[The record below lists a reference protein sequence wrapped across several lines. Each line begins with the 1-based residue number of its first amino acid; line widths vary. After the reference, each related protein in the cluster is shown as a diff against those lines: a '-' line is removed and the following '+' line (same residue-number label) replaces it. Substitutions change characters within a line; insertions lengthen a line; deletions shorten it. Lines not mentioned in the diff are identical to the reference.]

1 MSSTPS
7 SPHCV
12 PHVRAIS
19 RTLSTQSI
27 PRSVLSTPGSRGDFS
42 SPPPAFGR
50 SPAAQPE
57 RVYMGSPHSS
67 NHSRAP
73 STESLIFLRHL
84 RRQVSAASIPIFFDN
99 INQPCFDLPDDTQ
112 QETLNQLTASYT
124 EPLNTANNNSHN
136 DNPLPAQPLGTAFG
150 QDETV
155 KSNATLMTNN
165 LSLSFTSPL
174 ERPSNE
180 FVRRRLSSTSGLT
193 MESLSNSSV
202 CTTESPSTPSD
213 NTFTIITSQMEK
225 TFHQSNNDNK
235 NDGTTMSTDDSCCA
249 TTIHQRTASEAST
262 TSVFTI
268 SEYYGSPDCSGD
280 TAPMVA
286 LETLVSPLHTAGQL
300 TTNTGLAASIDS
312 ITPPTSKRHS
322 LASNRG
328 AMSTYCSATTPKSVV
343 ARKLTFTIPSKQNP
357 TKQKASASDNVC
369 GAVTCLIEEQLSGAS
384 HSSPIL
390 GLPHHTAAIFPSAS
404 SPPHSFLNSGDN
416 TIRPAAP
423 SPIQARR
430 RAIYP
435 HTPLA
440 IVLPAHTSTHLLTL
454 DCDSV
459 ASSSVTADSS
469 FTGSTLDS
477 PSVTTSMYQIV
488 QPDQFF
494 PSNSIHPITPQTGD
508 SFLSLTT
515 NQIPFHG
522 LDKSIVHSH
531 ESNALP
537 VGELFR
543 TLQIWFDQEGFREI
557 APVFR
562 FNCYNR
568 EDDLLYF
575 TTERVGYPFHYDS
588 MQQVPVLRKVVAPD
602 YEEAYVL
609 LEGKSQRN
617 AAGRRDFISR
627 QANLDMKTAGKYVVE
642 DKEGKGGKWIWRL
655 VYEVEERKS
664 LMGKPMLGERAF
676 IPITF
681 ACSPE
686 ILDPSHARK
695 PTLFNSIIK
704 NMGYKKTAIP
714 LDPEGRP
721 TTRPRGKSLMG
732 YHSRKLSESTTKL
745 LRTPPRHLTKAD
757 SISSPD
763 TFPSSTSAHS
773 SNDDELS
780 RAQAHFFKT
789 IAPASASRLRPITA
803 AVDEENL
810 GKRNLRKVKT
820 NEQLRRPFTADTPR
834 SALSGRTLP
843 PLPIVPVFGM
853 APQPSRATPTTAGN
867 RFQSRPKTADDRRPK
882 TAKSQLDV
890 RRIAAASFYTPASGS
905 P

>member
-1 MSSTPS
+1 MQSTPS
-7 SPHCV
+7 SPPMAHA
-12 PHVRAIS
+12 RAVS
-19 RTLSTQSI
+19 RTFSVQSI
-27 PRSVLSTPGSRGDFS
+27 PRSVLSTPGSLGDF
-42 SPPPAFGR
+42 SPPPANSTRGKT
-50 SPAAQPE
+50 E
-57 RVYMGSPHSS
+57 RAYMGSPGST
-67 NHSRAP
+67 HSRAT
-73 STESLIFLRHL
+73 SVESLLLLRHL
-84 RRQVSAASIPIFFDN
+84 RRQVSAASIPIFFESISRPHCDAE
-99 INQPCFDLPDDTQ
+99 FDL
-112 QETLNQLTASYT
+112 QETLDQPSSS
-124 EPLNTANNNSHN
+124 EPQNMSHG
-136 DNPLPAQPLGTAFG
+136 LPASPQFLGAAFG
-150 QDETV
+150 QQESFDTAAV
-155 KSNATLMTNN
+155 MNVCVSPATP
-165 LSLSFTSPL
+165 S

-180 FVRRRLSSTSGLT
+180 YIRRLSSNSGLT
-193 MESLSNSSV
+193 MESLSSV
-202 CTTESPSTPSD
+202 CTTEPPTPSD
-213 NTFTIITSQMEK
+213 NTFELDPSDTEMGKGTGLYHHNNHATTTS
-225 TFHQSNNDNK
+225 SY
-235 NDGTTMSTDDSCCA
+235 DSCHA
-249 TTIHQRTASEAST
+249 TSVHQRTGSEAST
-262 TSVFTI
+262 TSAFTI
-268 SEYYGSPDCSGD
+268 SEYYGSPDCSGQGI
-280 TAPMVA
+280 PMVA
-286 LETLVSPLHTAGQL
+286 LETLVVSPPHTEQHVKSTSA
-300 TTNTGLAASIDS
+300 LAISVDS
-312 ITPPTSKRHS
+312 ITP
-322 LASNRG
+322 
-328 AMSTYCSATTPKSVV
+328 TTPKRPLAPLREAVPSGNSTTTPKLLV
-343 ARKLTFTIPSKQNP
+343 ARKLTFKLPDKKNP
-357 TKQKASASDNVC
+357 AGEKSSDASNKVC
-369 GAVTCLIEEQLSGAS
+369 GAVTRSNEQSGAT
-384 HSSPIL
+384 HIPAVGVRL
-390 GLPHHTAAIFPSAS
+390 RHTDGSS
-404 SPPHSFLNSGDN
+404 SPPSQRSGDHMK
-416 TIRPAAP
+416 PGP

-440 IVLPAHTSTHLLTL
+440 IVLPAPSNPLLSL
-454 DCDSV
+454 DSDSV
-459 ASSSVTADSS
+459 ASSSGTADNS
-469 FTGSTLDS
+469 FSGSTLDS
-477 PSVTTSMYQIV
+477 PSTNMYQIV

-494 PSNSIHPITPQTGD
+494 PSNAIQPITPHTGD
-508 SFLSLTT
+508 SFLSSST

-522 LDKSIVHSH
+522 LDKSVIHSH
-531 ESNALP
+531 ESDALP

-627 QANLDMKTAGKYVVE
+627 QANLDMRTAGKYVVE

-695 PTLFNSIIK
+695 PTLLNTLIK
-704 NMGYKKTAIP
+704 NIGSKKTAIA
-714 LDPEGRP
+714 LNSDGRP

-732 YHSRKLSESTTKL
+732 YHSRKPSESTTRL
-745 LRTPPRHLTKAD
+745 LRTPPRHAHQSD
-757 SISSPD
+757 ISSPD
-763 TFPSSTSAHS
+763 TFPSSTSAQS

-789 IAPASASRLRPITA
+789 IAPASASRLRPTTA
-803 AVDEENL
+803 FDEDNVA
-810 GKRNLRKVKT
+810 KRNLRKAKT
-820 NEQLRRPFTADTPR
+820 NEQLRRPFTADAPR

-853 APQPSRATPTTAGN
+853 APQPTRATPATVGH
-867 RFQSRPKTADDRRPK
+867 RFQSRPKTADDRRPR